1 MPSNIVVSEAE
12 GVTTV
17 SLRMSSILDGP
28 VIEDVGRTLFGLV
41 EEKAVDKLVVDFHA
55 VSFLSSSMLGVLVSL
70 QKKAAAND
78 GNVVLCGLRPSL
90 MKIFTITRLEKI
102 FTFADNES
110 KAVRKLNS

>member
-1 MPSNIVVSEAE
+1 MPSNIVISEVE

-41 EEKAVDKLVVDFHA
+41 DDKAVDRLVVDFHS

-70 QKKAAAND
+70 QKKANAVK
-78 GNVVLCGLRPSL
+78 GQVVLSGLRPSL
-90 MKIFTITRLEKI
+90 MKIFTITRLDKI
-102 FTFADNES
+102 FTFAQDES
-110 KAVRKLNS
+110 EAVKKIKK

>member
-1 MPSNIVVSEAE
+1 MPSNIVVSQAE

-28 VIEDVGRTLFGLV
+28 VIEEVGRTLFGLV
-41 EEKAVDKLVVDFHA
+41 EEKAVDRLVVDFHS

-70 QKKAAAND
+70 QKKANLVN
-78 GNVVLCGLRPSL
+78 GKVVLSGLRPSL

-102 FTFADNES
+102 FAFADDES
-110 KAVRKLNS
+110 AAVQKLKK

>member
-1 MPSNIVVSEAE
+1 MPGNIVVSEDQ

-28 VIEDVGRTLFGLV
+28 VIEEVGRTLFGLV
-41 EEKAVDKLVVDFHA
+41 DDKAVDKLVVDFHS

-70 QKKAAAND
+70 QKRASSV
-78 GNVVLCGLRPSL
+78 GGRVVLSGLRPSL

-102 FTFADNES
+102 FTFADDET
-110 KAVRKLNS
+110 KAAQKLR

>member
-28 VIEDVGRTLFGLV
+28 VIEDVGRVLFDLV
-41 EEKAVDKLVVDFHA
+41 ENRAVDRLVVDFHS

-70 QKKAAAND
+70 QKKANAVK
-78 GNVVLCGLRPSL
+78 GHVVLSGLRPSL

-102 FTFADNES
+102 FTFADDES
-110 KAVRKLNS
+110 KAVQKIKK

>member
-28 VIEDVGRTLFGLV
+28 VIEDVGRTLFDLV
-41 EEKAVDKLVVDFHA
+41 ENRAVDRLVVDFRS

-70 QKKAAAND
+70 QKKANAVK
-78 GNVVLCGLRPSL
+78 GQVVLSGLRPSL

-102 FTFADNES
+102 FTFAADES
-110 KAVRKLNS
+110 KAAQKLKK